1 MKLNNRDFK
10 GVWIDKSIW
19 LDKNLSATEKVILAE
34 IDSLNNENG
43 CYASNSYFAEFC
55 QCSEKTVSRAI
66 TKLIQ
71 LGYVIR
77 KSFDGRSR
85 VLETTMSYRVK
96 TDLSCQSRQNVYSV
110 EEDRQDVFENGQSDK
125 AEWTKCPTN
134 NIKNNIDNNTLNKNH
149 THTNNIYSEEVC
161 ECVPENLKKLNVLSI
176 QNGVYEIDFKKNFD
190 LMIEGYPKSA
200 GITASKK
207 IIANYLTNG
216 IPNIEGV
223 TFSMISLSVRTYIL
237 EWKKSGRDKRYIK
250 DLDNYL
256 KSDDFI
262 DNIIATRE
270 TYESGMLLNYG
281 ADWQNA
287 RFKYK
292 GIDER

>member
-1 MKLNNRDFK
+1 M
-10 GVWIDKSIW
+10 
-19 LDKNLSATEKVILAE
+19 
-34 IDSLNNENG
+34 
-43 CYASNSYFAEFC
+43 
-55 QCSEKTVSRAI
+55 
-66 TKLIQ
+66 
-71 LGYVIR
+71 
-77 KSFDGRSR
+77 
-85 VLETTMSYRVK
+85 
-96 TDLSCQSRQNVYSV
+96 
-110 EEDRQDVFENGQSDK
+110 
-125 AEWTKCPTN
+125 
-134 NIKNNIDNNTLNKNH
+134 
-149 THTNNIYSEEVC
+149 C

-176 QNGVYEIDFKKNFD
+176 RNGIYEIDFEKNFD

-262 DNIIATRE
+262 DNIIATKE
-270 TYESGMLLNYG
+270 TYENGMLLNYG
-281 ADWQNA
+281 ADWRKA

>member
-1 MKLNNRDFK
+1 M
-10 GVWIDKSIW
+10 
-19 LDKNLSATEKVILAE
+19 
-34 IDSLNNENG
+34 NNETPQRAYYSVIPATVRYDDDLPPNAKLLYSEITALCNERG
-43 CYASNSYFAEFC
+43 YCWATNEYFAKLYKC
-55 QCSEKTVSRAI
+55 TKQSVSSWISKLKEKGYITVEIIYKEGSKEILNRYIKIFEHPMQNFLNTPIQNNLKDNNKDYNI
-66 TKLIQ
+66 TL
-71 LGYVIR
+71 
-77 KSFDGRSR
+77 
-85 VLETTMSYRVK
+85 
-96 TDLSCQSRQNVYSV
+96 
-110 EEDRQDVFENGQSDK
+110 
-125 AEWTKCPTN
+125 
-134 NIKNNIDNNTLNKNH
+134 NNTLNKNH

-161 ECVPENLKKLNVLSI
+161 VCVPENLKKLNVLSI
-176 QNGVYEIDFKKNFD
+176 RNGVYEIDFKKNFD
-190 LMIEGYPKSA
+190 LMIKDYPKSA

-270 TYESGMLLNYG
+270 TYENGMLLNYG
-281 ADWQNA
+281 ADWRNA

>member
-1 MKLNNRDFK
+1 MNNRDFK

-77 KSFDGRSR
+77 KSFDGRNR
-85 VLETTMSYRVK
+85 VLETTMFYRVK

-110 EEDRQDVFENGQSDK
+110 EEDRQDVFENGQSGK
-125 AEWTKCPTN
+125 AEWTKCPAN

-176 QNGVYEIDFKKNFD
+176 RNGVYEIDFKKNFD
-190 LMIEGYPKSA
+190 LMIEDYPKSS

-207 IIANYLTNG
+207 IIANYLING
-216 IPNIEGV
+216 IPNIEGA

>member
-1 MKLNNRDFK
+1 M
-10 GVWIDKSIW
+10 
-19 LDKNLSATEKVILAE
+19 
-34 IDSLNNENG
+34 NNETPQRAYYSIIPATVRYDDDLPPNAKLLYSEITALCNERG
-43 CYASNSYFAEFC
+43 YCWATNEYFAKLYKC
-55 QCSEKTVSRAI
+55 TKQSVSSWISKLKEKGYITVEIIYKEGSKEILNRYIKIFEHPIQNFLNTPIQNNLKDNNKDYNI
-66 TKLIQ
+66 TL
-71 LGYVIR
+71 
-77 KSFDGRSR
+77 
-85 VLETTMSYRVK
+85 
-96 TDLSCQSRQNVYSV
+96 
-110 EEDRQDVFENGQSDK
+110 
-125 AEWTKCPTN
+125 
-134 NIKNNIDNNTLNKNH
+134 NNTLNKNH

-161 ECVPENLKKLNVLSI
+161 ECVPENLKKLNVISI

-281 ADWQNA
+281 ADWRNA

>member
-1 MKLNNRDFK
+1 M
-10 GVWIDKSIW
+10 
-19 LDKNLSATEKVILAE
+19 
-34 IDSLNNENG
+34 NNETPQRAYYSIIPATVRYDDDLPPNAKLLYSEITALCNERG
-43 CYASNSYFAEFC
+43 YCWATNEYFAKLYKC
-55 QCSEKTVSRAI
+55 TKQSVSSWISKLKEKGYITVEIIYKEGSKEILNRYIKIIEYPMQNFLNTPIQNNLKDNNKDYNI
-66 TKLIQ
+66 TL
-71 LGYVIR
+71 
-77 KSFDGRSR
+77 
-85 VLETTMSYRVK
+85 
-96 TDLSCQSRQNVYSV
+96 
-110 EEDRQDVFENGQSDK
+110 
-125 AEWTKCPTN
+125 
-134 NIKNNIDNNTLNKNH
+134 NNTLNKNH

-176 QNGVYEIDFKKNFD
+176 RNGVYEIDFKKNFD

-207 IIANYLTNG
+207 IIANYLIYG
-216 IPNIEGV
+216 IPNMERV

-281 ADWQNA
+281 ADWRNA

>member
-1 MKLNNRDFK
+1 M
-10 GVWIDKSIW
+10 
-19 LDKNLSATEKVILAE
+19 
-34 IDSLNNENG
+34 NNETPQRAYYSIIPATVRYDDDLPPNAKLLYSEITALCNEKG
-43 CYASNSYFAEFC
+43 YCWATNEYFAKLYKC
-55 QCSEKTVSRAI
+55 TKQSVSSWISKLKEKGYITVEIIYKEGSKEILNRYIKIFEHPIQNFLNTPIQNNLKDNNKDYNI
-66 TKLIQ
+66 TL
-71 LGYVIR
+71 
-77 KSFDGRSR
+77 
-85 VLETTMSYRVK
+85 
-96 TDLSCQSRQNVYSV
+96 
-110 EEDRQDVFENGQSDK
+110 
-125 AEWTKCPTN
+125 
-134 NIKNNIDNNTLNKNH
+134 NNTLNKNH
-149 THTNNIYSEEVC
+149 THTNDIYSEEVC
-161 ECVPENLKKLNVLSI
+161 ECVPENLKKLNVISI
-176 QNGVYEIDFKKNFD
+176 RNGIYEIDFKKNFD

-270 TYESGMLLNYG
+270 TYENEMLLNYG
-281 ADWQNA
+281 ADWRNA

>member
-1 MKLNNRDFK
+1 M
-10 GVWIDKSIW
+10 
-19 LDKNLSATEKVILAE
+19 
-34 IDSLNNENG
+34 NNETPQRAYYSIIPATVRYDDDLPPNAKLLYSEITALCNEKG
-43 CYASNSYFAEFC
+43 YCWATNEYFAKLYKC
-55 QCSEKTVSRAI
+55 TKQSVSSWISKLKEKGYITVEIIYKEGSKEILNRYIKIFEHPMQNFLNTPIQNNLKDNNKDYNI
-66 TKLIQ
+66 TL
-71 LGYVIR
+71 
-77 KSFDGRSR
+77 
-85 VLETTMSYRVK
+85 
-96 TDLSCQSRQNVYSV
+96 
-110 EEDRQDVFENGQSDK
+110 
-125 AEWTKCPTN
+125 
-134 NIKNNIDNNTLNKNH
+134 NNTLNKNH

-176 QNGVYEIDFKKNFD
+176 RNGVYEIDFKKNFD

-237 EWKKSGRDKRYIK
+237 DWKKSGRDKRYIK

-281 ADWQNA
+281 ADWRNA